1 MKERTS
7 MRRFSI
13 WSLAAAGLS
22 AATLGSWAL
31 AAGATAAGKG
41 GMDPRLQLVAALG
54 ATAPH
59 SSLGDHA
66 RVIDR
71 LIGTWDVEYTD
82 YSKAGQVRH
91 RTGELIFGW
100 VMDGRVMQ
108 DLWTVDPSA
117 AGKDREVY
125 TDLFYFDPK
134 SDAWLVASVDP
145 EHPSVARLTGRAL
158 GDDRLVLDSQDFGDK
173 DTRWSFDD
181 IRPGSFVFRVTD
193 SNDGGKTWRLQS
205 EYHMSRRAK

>member
-1 MKERTS
+1 MKERTL
-7 MRRFSI
+7 MQRFSI

-22 AATLGSWAL
+22 GVTLGSGAL
-31 AAGATAAGKG
+31 ATGATAAGG
-41 GMDPRLQLVAALG
+41 AATDSRFQLVAALG
-54 ATAPH
+54 AAAPH

-82 YSKAGQVRH
+82 FPKSGKVMH

-108 DLWTVDPSA
+108 DLWPDPSV

-134 SDAWLVASVDP
+134 TDAWLVASVDP
-145 EHPSVARLTGRAL
+145 EHPSVARLTGRAA
-158 GDDRLVLDSQDFGDK
+158 GDNGLVLDSRDFGDK

>member
-1 MKERTS
+1 MKERTL

-22 AATLGSWAL
+22 GATLGSWAL
-31 AAGATAAGKG
+31 AAGRTAAGG
-41 GMDPRLQLVAALG
+41 PATDPRFQLVAALR
-54 ATAPH
+54 AAAPH

-66 RVIDR
+66 RVVDR

-82 YSKAGQVRH
+82 FAKTGKVMH

-117 AGKDREVY
+117 AGKEREVY

-145 EHPSVARLTGRAL
+145 EHPSVARLTGRTL

>member
-181 IRPGSFVFRVTD
+181 IRPSSFVFRVTD